1 MTEDNDSDL
10 VVSRIIKAPPS
21 VVWTAWTDPRHLK
34 EWWCPKP
41 WTTEIRAFD
50 LRPGGVFD
58 FLLKG
63 PEGEESSNPCLFLEV
78 LPQERI
84 VFTSALTEGW
94 RPGTPWLS
102 MTAIITLTGH
112 NEGTD
117 YRAQV
122 LHPDKAT
129 RDRHEEMGFFEGWNT
144 CLKQLAELAE
154 RLA

>member
-1 MTEDNDSDL
+1 MTKDNDSDL

-21 VVWTAWTDPRHLK
+21 VVWTAWADPRHLK

-144 CLKQLAELAE
+144 CLKQLADLAE

>member
-1 MTEDNDSDL
+1 MTKDNDSDL

-21 VVWTAWTDPRHLK
+21 VVWTAWSDPRHLK

-41 WTTEIRAFD
+41 WMTEIRAFD

-63 PEGEESSNPCLFLEV
+63 PEGEESANPCLFLEV

-144 CLKQLAELAE
+144 CLKQLADLAE